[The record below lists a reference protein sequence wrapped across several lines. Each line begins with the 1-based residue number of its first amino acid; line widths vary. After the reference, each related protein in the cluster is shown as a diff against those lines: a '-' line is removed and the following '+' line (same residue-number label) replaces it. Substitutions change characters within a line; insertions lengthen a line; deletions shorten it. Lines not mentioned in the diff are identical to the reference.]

1 MLVCLFITF
10 CSVFFS
16 KCTKCKDRNY
26 IGDPKDGNQ
35 CYKNIDNDLM
45 EKVELAHNKLSF
57 FAVSPTFTNV
67 RIRIG
72 IDVLVGG
79 VEIFIVDE
87 NDVFQI
93 DKNGTQEQ
101 LLVDKSYV
109 NSRNNRRRKRDATS
123 VSESDF
129 LNSRSA
135 HKDRITTFLNYESGF
150 LKIYGVEKRLVIQID
165 HSQHNLSKKKFYFAI
180 RSANRTGQQALFN
193 VYFRQDLPRID
204 LLLFFLVLTVI
215 LLFILSGFIIG
226 MKLRVDFVRNTQNQ
240 IQQIEL
246 NAMQSRPLASYPLLF
261 TAPAKEGGEVVNN
274 DNDVVSGG
282 GGNSKKKN
290 ATKTNEHR
298 SVNKNARTSG
308 SSKAPRLILPLSVQ
322 ETDDKLAAVVSTIIQ
337 LPSNETSEWNLTIGT
352 GLCLVQNQHLIQ
364 VRTSTTH
371 TVPGGKRLQTRIHA
385 TQIDS

>member
-1 MLVCLFITF
+1 
-10 CSVFFS
+10 
-16 KCTKCKDRNY
+16 
-26 IGDPKDGNQ
+26 
-35 CYKNIDNDLM
+35 M
-45 EKVELAHNKLSF
+45 ETVALPYNELSF

-67 RIRIG
+67 CIRIG
-72 IDVLVGG
+72 FDVLVGS

-87 NDVFQI
+87 NNVFQVSM
-93 DKNGTQEQ
+93 NGTQQ
-101 LLVDKSYV
+101 DLLVDKSYG
-109 NSRNNRRRKRDATS
+109 NTYNNQRRKRDATS
-123 VSESDF
+123 VSESNF

-165 HSQHNLSKKKFYFAI
+165 HSQHNLSKKKFYFVI
-180 RSANRTGQQALFN
+180 RSANKTEQRALFN

-246 NAMQSRPLASYPLLF
+246 NAMKSRPLASYPLLF
-261 TAPAKEGGEVVNN
+261 TATKEGGEGGNSQNVSN
-274 DNDVVSGG
+274 DNDVVPGG
-282 GGNSKKKN
+282 RNAKKK
-290 ATKTNEHR
+290 TSPKTNEHR
-298 SVNKNARTSG
+298 SVNKNASNSVSASTTV
-308 SSKAPRLILPLSVQ
+308 PRLILPLSVQ
-322 ETDDKLAAVVSTIIQ
+322 ETDDKLAAVVSTIVQ
-337 LPSNETSEWNLTIGT
+337 LPTNETCEWNLTIGT

-364 VRTSTTH
+364 VKTSTTH
-371 TVPGGKRLQTRIHA
+371 TVSGGKRFQTRIHA

>member
-1 MLVCLFITF
+1 ME
-10 CSVFFS
+10 S
-16 KCTKCKDRNY
+16 KSLEY
-26 IGDPKDGNQ
+26 GQ
-35 CYKNIDNDLM
+35 
-45 EKVELAHNKLSF
+45 LSF
-57 FAVSPTFTNV
+57 YSVSPTFTNV
-67 RIRIG
+67 HIRIG
-72 IDVLVGG
+72 IDVLVGS

-87 NDVFQI
+87 NHVFQV
-93 DKNGTQEQ
+93 DKNGTQEI

-109 NSRNNRRRKRDATS
+109 QWNNKQRRLKRASTS

-129 LNSRSA
+129 LHSRSA
-135 HKDRITTFLNYESGF
+135 HKDRITTFLHYESGF
-150 LKIYGVEKRLVIQID
+150 LKIYGVERRLVIHFD

-180 RSANRTGQQALFN
+180 RSTNKTEQQALFN

-261 TAPAKEGGEVVNN
+261 TATKEGVNN
-274 DNDVVSGG
+274 DNDAVPTSGG
-282 GGNSKKKN
+282 NNTKKKN
-290 ATKTNEHR
+290 
-298 SVNKNARTSG
+298 VNKNVSASATV
-308 SSKAPRLILPLSVQ
+308 PRLILPLSVQ
-322 ETDDKLAAVVSTIIQ
+322 ETDDKLAAIVSTIVQ
-337 LPSNETSEWNLTIGT
+337 FPSNETSEWNLTIGT

-364 VRTSTTH
+364 IRTSTTH
-371 TVPGGKRLQTRIHA
+371 TVPGGKRLQTRIHS